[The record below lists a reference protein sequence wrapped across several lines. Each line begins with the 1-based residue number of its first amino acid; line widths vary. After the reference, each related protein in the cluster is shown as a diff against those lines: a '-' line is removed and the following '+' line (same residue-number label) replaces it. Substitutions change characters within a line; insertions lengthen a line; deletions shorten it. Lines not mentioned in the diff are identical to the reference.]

1 MAMKYRQAIDA
12 IQQQYPN
19 AVADYQ
25 PGLGWR
31 ILSGPSG
38 CQAGTDN
45 NIPLG
50 PYRQD
55 REKAM
60 IAAAEN
66 VVTS

>member
-1 MAMKYRQAIDA
+1 MAMKYRQAFDA
-12 IQQQYPN
+12 IQRQYPN
-19 AVADYQ
+19 AVAEYQ

-38 CQAGTDN
+38 HPTGTNN

-50 PYRQD
+50 PYRPD

-66 VVTS
+66 VVTP